1 MNTSKTF
8 RPGALGAL
16 MDEYER
22 ASGDLTRILNGIT
35 DAEFELLRDRQ
46 TQDEH
51 CRSIQ
56 TIMSHV
62 VQSGYGYANR
72 MRDAFSFSFE
82 VRAYQILSRN
92 ESLNQIKQM
101 LLYTA
106 DTLDGRWQ
114 YTDEQIAA
122 VQIRSQWGPENLEQL
137 LEHAIVHILR
147 HRRQI
152 ERFLTQKQFSQ
163 DK

>member
-1 MNTSKTF
+1 MSKTF
-8 RPGALGAL
+8 RSGGLGAL

-22 ASGDLTRILNGIT
+22 ASGDLTRILSGIT
-35 DAEFELLRDRQ
+35 DAEFELLRDTQ

-62 VQSGYGYANR
+62 VHSGYGYANR
-72 MRDAFSFSFE
+72 MRDAFSLPFE
-82 VRAYQILSRN
+82 VRPFQILSRS

-101 LLYTA
+101 LVYTA

-114 YTDEQIAA
+114 YSDEQILA
-122 VQIRSQWGPENLEQL
+122 VQIRSRWGPENLEQL

>member
-1 MNTSKTF
+1 MSKTY
-8 RPGALGAL
+8 RPGPLGAL

-22 ASGDLTRILNGIT
+22 ASGDLTRLLNGIT
-35 DAEFELLRDRQ
+35 DSEFELLRDTQ

-72 MRDAFSFSFE
+72 IRDAFSLPFQDRPFQ
-82 VRAYQILSRN
+82 VLLWN
-92 ESLNQIKQM
+92 ESLNQIEQM

-114 YTDEQIAA
+114 YSDEQIMA
-122 VQIRSQWGPENLEQL
+122 VQIRSRWGPENLEQL